1 MIMSLE
7 EKKQEVIEDFSVY
20 DEWLDKYE
28 YLIELG
34 KTLEAYPEE
43 EKTEDKLI
51 KGCQSRVWLDYE
63 LKDGKLYFRADSDA
77 IITKGIISLL
87 LSVYSGRTPSEI
99 AADDFDF
106 VEKIGLKENLSP
118 TRANGLVS
126 MIDTIKWI
134 ANDAAAKEQMAGQ
147 AGHDEN
153 TQAGHD
159 ENTQAGHDENTQA
172 GHDGAVIPGSTGN
185 PSKDV
190 LSAEDVAALQP
201 LYADVILALK
211 QVYDPEIP
219 VNIYDLGLIYELN
232 IDKDRKVSIVM
243 TFTAPN
249 CPMADEVM
257 HEVEDCVK
265 RVPGVTGCSIELTFE
280 PVWDRSMLSEE
291 ARVDLGLDYEED
303 DYGKLS

>member
-1 MIMSLE
+1 MSLE
-7 EKKQEVIEDFSVY
+7 EKKQAVIEEFSMY

-34 KTLEAYPEE
+34 KALEAYPEE
-43 EKTEDKLI
+43 QKTEEKLI

-63 LKDGKLYFRADSDA
+63 LKDGKLFFRADSDA

-87 LSVYSGRTPSEI
+87 ISVYSGRTPAEI
-99 AADDFDF
+99 AADDFGFIDQ
-106 VEKIGLKENLSP
+106 IGLKENLSP

-126 MIDTIKWI
+126 MIDTIKWV
-134 ANDAAAKEQMAGQ
+134 ANDTAAKEKMADQ
-147 AGHDEN
+147 VGHD
-153 TQAGHD
+153 D
-159 ENTQAGHDENTQA
+159 V
-172 GHDGAVIPGSTGN
+172 VIPGSTGN
-185 PSKDV
+185 LSENV
-190 LSAEDVAALQP
+190 LTAEDVAALQP

-257 HEVEDCVK
+257 HEVEDSVK

>member
-1 MIMSLE
+1 MTLE
-7 EKKQEVIEDFSVY
+7 EKKQAVIEEFSMY

-34 KTLEAYPEE
+34 KALEAYPEE
-43 EKTEDKLI
+43 QKTEEKLI

-87 LSVYSGRTPSEI
+87 ISVYSGRTPAEI
-99 AADDFDF
+99 AADDFGF
-106 VEKIGLKENLSP
+106 VDRIGLKENLSP

-126 MIDTIKWI
+126 MIDTIKWV
-134 ANDAAAKEQMAGQ
+134 ANEMAEKEKMAGQ

-159 ENTQAGHDENTQA
+159 DK
-172 GHDGAVIPGSTGN
+172 S
-185 PSKDV
+185 V
-190 LSAEDVAALQP
+190 LTAEDVAALQP

-257 HEVEDCVK
+257 HEVEESVK